1 MHVQRSTSADSDH
14 AGDSMK
20 CWDYQPWVVHARR
33 AFQLL
38 GLGLGG
44 GGGMERLHWLL
55 ERAFDEEIG
64 QLSTTFTSVHI
75 VLISQHVHVTFCSQQ
90 LFRPQSTRASDGS

>member
-1 MHVQRSTSADSDH
+1 
-14 AGDSMK
+14 MK

-64 QLSTTFTSVHI
+64 QLSTTFTSVHMPAHQPTCTCD
-75 VLISQHVHVTFCSQQ
+75 L
-90 LFRPQSTRASDGS
+90 LQSAVVQASVNTCI